1 MDCRDVKR
9 DGTGC
14 DPSNSTSCDLDH
26 VDRRRAGP
34 NFGTTGSCLW
44 ARQAPA
50 LAAKS
55 ARISMTDKVVDFQS
69 RLAAREIEYA
79 EYDKRMQHLAALF
92 EMMGPRHFQNARAGR

>member
-1 MDCRDVKR
+1 MVLR
-9 DGTGC
+9 GGQ
-14 DPSNSTSCDLDH
+14 SW
-26 VDRRRAGP
+26 
-34 NFGTTGSCLW
+34 FLW

-92 EMMGPRHFQNARAGR
+92 EMMGPVISKMRELGADERAVARELKVIVEELEAH